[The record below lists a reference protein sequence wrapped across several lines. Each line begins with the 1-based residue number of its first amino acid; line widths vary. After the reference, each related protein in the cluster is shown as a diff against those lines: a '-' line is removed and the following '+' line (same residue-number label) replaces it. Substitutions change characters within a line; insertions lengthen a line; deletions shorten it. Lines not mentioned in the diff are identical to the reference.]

1 MARDLNVKGT
11 AGIVDTDKYVY
22 RQERDLSKTKVDWSE
37 VAKTLTDTIET
48 VRDERETRKAEIE
61 ENTRT
66 AMNDF
71 AKFDQYDSKTLN
83 VAIQEGSQWSMNYLS
98 TQNDLVLRG
107 LMSPGEYKIVQQR
120 MQDSWTSL
128 KASLGNADAHFKEME
143 KRSNAGESNMFEGAI
158 NKSLAGFA
166 NLKQYELQGNPVTG
180 ELGFVKKGAD
190 INDPESWLS
199 MGVINQRMNQ
209 KSNYVDP
216 IAEASTITQ
225 TLGEVVTI
233 KPGTNQSFESY
244 EDWKQMES
252 SQKYI
257 QSFVGAMTATEDKKL
272 SLLQTVGPGKY
283 SSDSFT
289 EDPEEAA
296 NDPSKILMRESSDG
310 SGQMEVVLSEAQE
323 KEIQEAAEGILK
335 SQLDEKQSFTKGFQ
349 RQPQTKLEGS
359 KEERNR
365 KASGLYNQVVQLVA
379 GDSTS
384 SGQSATSLANTLN
397 DLLPEDASPFKNISR
412 SEDGNM
418 FIAIR
423 QDGSEFKV
431 DRMTEGG
438 ERKSN
443 EQIVDELFQK
453 LNPYK
458 ETIDVQ
464 LAKDA
469 YDKPISEYEFDE
481 ETGTYT
487 SPGASSANVETT
499 TYDVIDMAS
508 TKALLDD
515 KTPGDYLDTKIGT
528 SFEGL
533 TDSDSQINEVYT
545 DILNNIVPQDLFND
559 IGGTAALDFNYDGD
573 DATITVGGT
582 TISVTDVR
590 DQSPQA
596 VLKEVEK
603 AVNQERVRLGKG
615 GANPQGGAEGDA
627 YFNN

>member
-1 MARDLNVKGT
+1 MARDLNVKSK
-11 AGIVDTDKYVY
+11 IVDTDQYVY
-22 RQERDLSKTKVDWSE
+22 RQERDLSKTKVDWST

-48 VRDERETRKAEIE
+48 VRDNRETRKSEIE

-83 VAIQEGSQWSMNYLS
+83 VAVQEGSQWSKNYLS

-128 KASLGNADAHFKEME
+128 KSSLGAADAHFKEME
-143 KRSNAGESNMFEGAI
+143 KRSNAGESTMFEGAI

-233 KPGTNQSFESY
+233 DPGTNQSFTSY

-257 QSFVGAMTATEDKKL
+257 DSFVGAMTATENKKI
-272 SLLQTVGPGKY
+272 SLLQSTGKY
-283 SSDSFT
+283 TSDDFT

-296 NDPSKILMRESSDG
+296 NDPSKVLMRESSDG

-323 KEIQEAAEGILK
+323 QEIRDAAEGILK
-335 SQLDEKQSFTKGFQ
+335 SQLDEKESFTKGFQ
-349 RQPQTKLEGS
+349 SRPTTPTEVGVSDRKRQAG
-359 KEERNR
+359 
-365 KASGLYNQVVQLVA
+365 GLYEQVVNLVT
-379 GDSTS
+379 GDGTLS
-384 SGQSATSLANTLN
+384 SQAATSLTSIIN
-397 DLLPEDASPFKNISR
+397 DKLPEGDSPLTNITR
-412 SEDGNM
+412 TDDGGTFVVTREDG
-418 FIAIR
+418 
-423 QDGSEFKV
+423 STFKV
-431 DRMTEGG
+431 DRELPNGEMKTNKMIIDEMFQEVNPYENVDLQLAEDAYSGEIGG
-438 ERKSN
+438 E
-443 EQIVDELFQK
+443 VG
-453 LNPYK
+453 
-458 ETIDVQ
+458 
-464 LAKDA
+464 
-469 YDKPISEYEFDE
+469 
-481 ETGTYT
+481 TGE
-487 SPGASSANVETT
+487 SQANVQTKAFE
-499 TYDVIDMAS
+499 VVDMAS
-508 TKALLDD
+508 TYDQLDNM
-515 KTPGDYLDTKIGT
+515 TPSAYVDDFIDA
-528 SFEGL
+528 SFAG
-533 TDSDSQINEVYT
+533 DSDNQINQVYT
-545 DILNNIVPQDLFND
+545 NVLNNIVPQDLFD
-559 IGGTAALDFNYDGD
+559 AVGGTAGLDFNYDGD
-573 DATITVGGT
+573 DATITVGST
-582 TISVTDVR
+582 SIPITDLR
-590 DQSPQA
+590 DKGPQE

-603 AVNQERVRLGKG
+603 AVNQERQRLSQGDAG
-615 GANPQGGAEGDA
+615 GGAEGDDI
-627 YFNN
+627 F